1 VVVVGIVSHPQRR
14 NIDTHTV
21 REGEREREIM
31 WVEEKRGD
39 STPVVVRSTTSIGVE
54 WMYNTHLLEQEKEVK
69 AERKK

>member
-1 VVVVGIVSHPQRR
+1 
-14 NIDTHTV
+14 
-21 REGEREREIM
+21 M

-54 WMYNTHLLEQEKEVK
+54 WMYNTHLLEHEKEAK